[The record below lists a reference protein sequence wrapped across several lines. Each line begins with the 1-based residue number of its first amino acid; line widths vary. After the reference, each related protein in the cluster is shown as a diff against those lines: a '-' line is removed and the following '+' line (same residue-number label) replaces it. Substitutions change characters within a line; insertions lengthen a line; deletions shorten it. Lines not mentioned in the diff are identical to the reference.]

1 MSTHES
7 HTFMYIE
14 TDVPADMTLSAWR
27 GQKERA
33 AARPRRLFG
42 LRRGA

>member
-7 HTFMYIE
+7 HTFLYVE

-27 GQKERA
+27 GHKERA

-42 LRRGA
+42 LLRAA

>member
-7 HTFMYIE
+7 HTFNYVE

-27 GQKERA
+27 GRRERA
-33 AARPRRLFG
+33 AARPRRLLG
-42 LRRGA
+42 LRRAA

>member
-7 HTFMYIE
+7 HTFNYVE
-14 TDVPADMTLSAWR
+14 SDVPADMTLSAWR

-33 AARPRRLFG
+33 VARPRRLFG